1 MVWNSTQSALYK
13 FVAEHNRE
21 VVSGGSRTD
30 DDEEN
35 AENIFWENIKNKPE
49 KIPSKN
55 TEKIYENQAEKIPKK
70 IPEKFGENIRKN
82 NFENHR
88 RNVDCGC
95 RFGGNMRK
103 TSSGPDGLL
112 SDGDFLLICT
122 LIYVL
127 YRNGADQKLIFALIF
142 ILIC

>member
-21 VVSGGSRTD
+21 IVSGSSRAD

-35 AENIFWENIKNKPE
+35 TENIFWENTRNTPE
-49 KIPSKN
+49 KIPQKL
-55 TEKIYENQAEKIPKK
+55 TEKIYEKSAEKIPGKT
-70 IPEKFGENIRKN
+70 PENFGENKRKN
-82 NFENHR
+82 NFENR
-88 RNVDCGC
+88 RNKADRGC

-103 TSSGPDGLL
+103 TSFGYDGFL
-112 SDGDFLLICT
+112 SDGDFMLICT